1 MEVALFYTQT
11 MLREIRSVQRL
22 CVNMMVI
29 VVKCEDAFTHLTCKK
44 SDSLSLKMN
53 QTVKCKRRI
62 QVKLVHK
69 FIYFS
74 NST

>member
-1 MEVALFYTQT
+1 MEVALFYTET

-44 SDSLSLKMN
+44 SDSLSLKM
-53 QTVKCKRRI
+53 QTQNTGETRAK
-62 QVKLVHK
+62 VHL
-69 FIYFS
+69 FQ
-74 NST
+74 